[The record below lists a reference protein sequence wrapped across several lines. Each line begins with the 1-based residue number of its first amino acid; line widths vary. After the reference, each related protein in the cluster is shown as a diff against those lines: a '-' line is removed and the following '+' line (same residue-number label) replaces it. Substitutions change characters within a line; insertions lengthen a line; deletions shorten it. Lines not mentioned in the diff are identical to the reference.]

1 MRLNELSD
9 HAGAR
14 RKATRVGRGIGSGMG
29 KTSGRGHK
37 GQKSRSGVAL
47 KGFEGGQMP
56 LNRRLPKRG
65 FNNIHGTRPEIVN
78 LGRLQTAVDRGR
90 VDSQKPVTISI
101 LREAGLVG
109 RARDGVRLLAKG
121 ELSAKLAIEVTG
133 ASSAAIAAVEK
144 VGGSVTTTGKAKRK
158 RDRKIKQKAKP
169 EAAAATPETEAETKS
184 VSEAEAKPAP
194 EGAGDEMAADTTAP
208 SPSPDEAEDTD
219 EAD

>member
-9 HAGAR
+9 NAGAR
-14 RKATRVGRGIGSGMG
+14 RKATRAGRGIGSGLG

-90 VDSQKPVTISI
+90 IDSQKPVTIAI
-101 LREAGLVG
+101 LQEAGLVG

-121 ELSAKLAIEVTG
+121 EVSAKLAIEVTG

-169 EAAAATPETEAETKS
+169 EAASPPLEAEAETKPA
-184 VSEAEAKPAP
+184 SEAEAKPAP
-194 EGAGDEMAADTTAP
+194 EGVGDEAADTTAP
-208 SPSPDEAEDTD
+208 SSDEAEGTD
-219 EAD
+219 EAN

>member
-14 RKATRVGRGIGSGMG
+14 RKATRVGRGIGSGVG

-56 LNRRLPKRG
+56 LDRRLPKRG
-65 FNNIHGTRPEIVN
+65 FNNIHGTHPEIVN

-101 LREAGLVG
+101 LQEAGLIG

-121 ELSAKLAIEVTG
+121 ELSAKLVIEVTG
-133 ASSAAIAAVEK
+133 ASSAAITAVEK
-144 VGGSVTTTGKAKRK
+144 VGGSVTTMGKAKRK
-158 RDRKIKQKAKP
+158 RNRKIKQKAKP
-169 EAAAATPETEAETKS
+169 EAASPTPEAEAETKS
-184 VSEAEAKPAP
+184 ASEAEAKPAP
-194 EGAGDEMAADTTAP
+194 EGAGGETAADTTAP
-208 SPSPDEAEDTD
+208 TPDAAEDTD